1 MTREVQLLG
10 SPVLRR
16 EAREISGEDATL
28 LEDLLDDMKRIIRE
42 EDGLG
47 LAAPQVGESL
57 RVFILR
63 PGSIPEIGVRSV
75 FVNPVLTLSGPEER
89 HEEGCL
95 SIPGIY
101 ESFRRPSCVRV
112 EALDEE
118 LRPFALELDGLASRA
133 VQHEADHLNGVLFI
147 DHLSPVKKRLL
158 RGKLSAIRKEAAG
171 RGQLA

>member
-1 MTREVQLLG
+1 MPREIQLLG

-16 EAREISGEDATL
+16 KSRELTPEDARL
-28 LEDLLDDMKRIIRE
+28 LEDVLGDMKRIIRQ

-47 LAAPQVGESL
+47 LAAPQVGENL

-63 PGSIPEIGVRSV
+63 PGSLPELGVRCV
-75 FVNPVLTLSGPEER
+75 FVNPELTTSGAEAR

-101 ESFRRPSCVRV
+101 ESFRRPSTVAV
-112 EALDEE
+112 EALDED
-118 LRPFALELDGLASRA
+118 LRPFRLELGGLASRA
-133 VQHEADHLNGVLFI
+133 VQHETDHLNGVLFI

-158 RGKLSAIRKEAAG
+158 RGKLSAIREEAAR

>member
-1 MTREVQLLG
+1 MAREIQLLG
-10 SPVLRR
+10 SPVLRT
-16 EAREISGEDATL
+16 EARELTGEDTEL
-28 LEDLLDDMKRIIRE
+28 LEDLLGDMRRIIRQ

-63 PGSIPEIGVRSV
+63 PGSLPELGVRWV
-75 FVNPVLTLSGPEER
+75 FVNPVLTTSGPGSR

-95 SIPGIY
+95 SIPGVY
-101 ESFRRPSCVRV
+101 ESFRRPSRVAV
-112 EALDEE
+112 EALDES
-118 LRPFALELDGLASRA
+118 LRPFRLEVEGLASRA
-133 VQHEADHLNGVLFI
+133 VQHETDHLDGVLFI

-158 RGKLSAIRKEAAG
+158 RGKLASIREEAAR